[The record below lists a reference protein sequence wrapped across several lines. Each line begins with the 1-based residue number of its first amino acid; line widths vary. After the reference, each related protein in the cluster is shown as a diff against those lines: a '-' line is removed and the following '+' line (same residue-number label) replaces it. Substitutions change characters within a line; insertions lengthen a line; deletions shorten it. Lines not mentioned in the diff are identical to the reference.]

1 MVNRFT
7 LLVLSFVLLA
17 SMVGCGSSQVQPT
30 NTPVPTST
38 SVPTATTIPTNTIL
52 PTNTAIPT
60 ATVIPTAT
68 PVPPTPTFSPADPV
82 QTLEANGFVLQD
94 TTCDST
100 CAYYWNEQ
108 HFIMAEVFSS
118 GRVDFRIYVDPNI
131 DLDPLVVTV
140 LGTLYGQDVTN
151 WVVKNYTATQDGLK
165 TTVLDGYSVV
175 MSLNPPDTPGS
186 PFWIY
191 IVIHPAS
198 S

>member
-108 HFIMAEVFSS
+108 HFIMAGSS
-118 GRVDFRIYVDPNI
+118 QAAGWTSEFMWIPI
-131 DLDPLVVTV
+131 SIWIPWWL
-140 LGTLYGQDVTN
+140 
-151 WVVKNYTATQDGLK
+151 
-165 TTVLDGYSVV
+165 
-175 MSLNPPDTPGS
+175 
-186 PFWIY
+186 PFWI
-191 IVIHPAS
+191 HSTARM
-198 S
+198 